1 MTRKNDKRVYTIKE
15 IKPIE
20 DPSKFN
26 MAFPVLFPNTDY
38 FKDLNSILNSYGI
51 ALQNLS
57 DVNYDI
63 EEYFK
68 NIKENPMLNCI
79 VKESDFKVSII
90 DNEEEDNKELED
102 KNPIEE
108 DIDEEDNEY
117 IDIVVSA
124 DNNELVFGIK
134 YNSTKYILEDFQEET
149 SYDISLVLE
158 LDFLK
163 FYFTGSYC
171 FIEENLEKVENG
183 VDKVKN
189 KSKVKRFFVYLD

>member
-26 MAFPVLFPNTDY
+26 MAFPILFPNTDY

-68 NIKENPMLNCI
+68 NIKENPILNCF
-79 VKESDFKVSII
+79 VKNSNFKVSIDE
-90 DNEEEDNKELED
+90 DNEEEDNKEFED
-102 KNPIEE
+102 INKEIEEDIEYNNPIEE

-124 DNNELVFGIK
+124 DNNEIVFGIK
-134 YNSTKYILEDFQEET
+134 YNSTKYILEDFDEET
-149 SYDISLVLE
+149 SYDISLFID

-171 FIEENLEKVENG
+171 FIEDGKYG
-183 VDKVKN
+183 RK
-189 KSKVKRFFVYLD
+189 FFVYLD

>member
-1 MTRKNDKRVYTIKE
+1 VLYVLLIE
-15 IKPIE
+15 IC
-20 DPSKFN
+20 FN
-26 MAFPVLFPNTDY
+26 SLY
-38 FKDLNSILNSYGI
+38 SILNSYGI